1 MSPLFLHRVMLKNYR
16 SIGACDVRLSR
27 LNFLVGP
34 NGSGKSN
41 FLDAIRFTTESLRIS
56 LEHALRERGG
66 IAEVRRRSSRHPTHF
81 GIRFEMH
88 LPDNTP
94 ARYTF
99 RIGAR
104 PGGGYVVQQE
114 ECTVGDAR
122 YRVEEGVVKDS
133 FGQVAPP
140 ASPDRLYLVAAAGIE
155 AFRPLYDALLGMS
168 FFNPVPDVIRQPHPP
183 DPAVHL
189 TRDGRNLAGVLER
202 LSRDAAVRER
212 IQDYLGKIVPGLT
225 GVDVKRALGL
235 ETIEFRQQMEGAN
248 AWRFR
253 ALSMSDGTLRALG
266 LLVALFQHGSG
277 QDDTGPLLVGL
288 EEPEM
293 ALNPGAAGILFDAL
307 VEASHG
313 RQVLVTTHSP
323 DLLDRRDIETESLL
337 AVVME
342 RGQTFIGPIDEAGRT
357 MLQQGLYS
365 PGELLRLGNLLPDP
379 ALSRPRQ
386 RDLFGGG
393 RR

>member
-1 MSPLFLHRVMLKNYR
+1 MSRPFLYRVMLTNYR
-16 SIGACDVRLSR
+16 SIGACDIQLSR

-66 IAEVRRRSSRHPTHF
+66 IAEVRRRSSGHPTHF
-81 GIRFEMH
+81 GIRLDLR
-88 LPDNTP
+88 LPDDTR
-94 ARYTF
+94 AHYVF

-104 PGGGYVVQQE
+104 PRGGYVVEKE
-114 ECTVGDAR
+114 ECTVGDAS
-122 YRVEEGVVKDS
+122 YRVEDGVVKVPPS
-133 FGQVAPP
+133 QVAPP
-140 ASPDRLYLVAAAGIE
+140 ASPDRLYLVAAAGLE
-155 AFRPLYDALLGMS
+155 AFRPLHDALSGMS

-189 TRDGRNLAGVLER
+189 TRDGSNLAGVLER
-202 LSRDAAVRER
+202 LSRKPAVRNR
-212 IQDYLGKIVPGLT
+212 IREYLARIVPGLT
-225 GVDVKRALGL
+225 DLDVKRALGL
-235 ETIEFRQQMEGAN
+235 ETIEFRQQMEGTN

-266 LLVALFQHGSG
+266 LLVALFQHGAG
-277 QDDTGPLLVGL
+277 DDDTGPLLVGL

-307 VEASHG
+307 IEASRG
-313 RQVLVTTHSP
+313 RQIVVTTHSP
-323 DLLDRRDIETESLL
+323 DLLDRKDIETDALL

-342 RGQTFIGPIDEAGRT
+342 RGQTFIGPIDAAGRE

-365 PGELLRLGNLLPDP
+365 PGELLRLGHLAPDHR
-379 ALSRPRQ
+379 LSRPRHL
-386 RDLFGGG
+386 DLFAGNQG
-393 RR
+393 